1 MTQTNPHELAR
12 QRKTFKRIV
21 GIDPGQ
27 HTGVAIYDRVSKEW
41 VLRTEDFWS
50 AYDILKT
57 FSRETT
63 LIVIETPRKFMYAR
77 NDKFTGPDV
86 RNRMSSD
93 MGGNR
98 REAELLAARFESLG
112 FTVNW
117 IVPAGSKWCAK
128 TLKRYTGITARTNEH
143 VRDAVRLAFL
153 HI

>member
-1 MTQTNPHELAR
+1 MKYE
-12 QRKTFKRIV
+12 RII

-27 HTGVAIYDRVSKEW
+27 YTGVAILDVPSKQW
-41 VLRTEDFWS
+41 TLRTEDFWS
-50 AYDILKT
+50 CYELVKT
-57 FSRETT
+57 QWPKTT

-77 NDKFTGPDV
+77 NDKFTSRDV
-86 RNRMSSD
+86 RNKMSSD

-112 FTVNW
+112 FTVKR
-117 IVPAGSKWCAK
+117 IVPAGSKWSAE
-128 TLKRYTGITARTNEH
+128 TLKRYTGITARTNAH